1 MSMNQ
6 REVRR
11 QYKETIQPMG
21 IFQIKNLDSGKIF
34 LDWSLNLP
42 GSLNRHLFQLEMGSH
57 RNRELQADFSRLG
70 KQAFE
75 LSVVDRLDPTDETD
89 RNYTEDMKSLLALW
103 MEKLD
108 PTGDRGYHGQKKA

>member
-1 MSMNQ
+1 MSLNQ

-42 GSLNRHLFQLEMGSH
+42 GSLNRHLFQLEMGSL
-57 RNRELQADFSRLG
+57 RNHELQADFSRLG

-75 LSVVDRLDPTDETD
+75 LSIVDRLDPTDEPD
-89 RNYTEDMKSLLALW
+89 RNYTEDLKSLLALW
-103 MEKLD
+103 IEKLD
-108 PTGDRGYHGQKKA
+108 PTGDRGYHGQEKA